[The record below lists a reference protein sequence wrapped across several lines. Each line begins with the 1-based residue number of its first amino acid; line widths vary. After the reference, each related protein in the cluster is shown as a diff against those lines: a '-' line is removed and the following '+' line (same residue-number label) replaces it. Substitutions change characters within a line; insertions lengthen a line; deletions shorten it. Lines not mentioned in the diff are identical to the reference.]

1 MKKHLAVGLVILAF
15 LVVATPRQA
24 DAWSESERAWLRPIM
39 QKYLNAAK
47 PVFET
52 QFGEDKARE
61 YIQNII
67 QLYSDWYGI
76 ALDDPFAFVDNQ
88 ALIDEYNRKL
98 QDLADYLLSTGLSAA
113 MVDEKVAQTM
123 QYYEDLYNI
132 RLAKP
137 DIETSGE
144 KLGMVWEY
152 YNRDRDRTYVK
163 TSIRRLGGIVTNQ
176 RPVSTLLGDDFQVQA
191 GFLSGASIFDRKLMF
206 RPPVGFP
213 ERRRPKKIA
222 VVTKEVIQ

>member
-1 MKKHLAVGLVILAF
+1 MKKHVAVGFVVLAILF
-15 LVVATPRQA
+15 VVTPRQA
-24 DAWSESERAWLRPIM
+24 DAWSEDERTWLRPIM
-39 QKYLNAAK
+39 QKYLNSAK

-52 QFGEDKARE
+52 QFGEEKARE
-61 YIQNII
+61 YIRNII

-98 QDLADYLLSTGLSAA
+98 QDLADYLLSTGLGAA
-113 MVDEKVAQTM
+113 LVEQKVAETM

-132 RLAKP
+132 RLSQP

-144 KLGMVWEY
+144 KMGLVWEY
-152 YNRDRDRTYVK
+152 YNYERKNNYVK
-163 TSIRRLGGIVTNQ
+163 TSIRRLGGIVSNQ
-176 RPVSTLLGDDFQVQA
+176 RPVSTLLGDDFRVES
-191 GFLSGASIFDRKLMF
+191 GFLTGASIFDRKLMF
-206 RPPVGFP
+206 RPPIGFP